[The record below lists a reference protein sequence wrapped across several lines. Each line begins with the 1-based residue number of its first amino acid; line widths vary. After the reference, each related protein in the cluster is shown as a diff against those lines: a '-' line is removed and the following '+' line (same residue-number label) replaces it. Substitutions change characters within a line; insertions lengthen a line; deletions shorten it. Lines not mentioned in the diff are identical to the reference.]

1 MSVVTCVDCGKPL
14 EKIPS
19 WLAGVKVKFTCEEC
33 RTKHR
38 ASLVIPVDDLPPLPD
53 ETNEDMD
60 VIEREEGLETTS
72 LEELAQEEERGAE
85 EEEEEV

>member
-1 MSVVTCVDCGKPL
+1 MSAVVCVDCGKPL
-14 EKIPS
+14 EKIPI
-19 WLAGVKVKFTCEEC
+19 WLADVKVKFTCEEC

-38 ASLVIPVDDLPPLPD
+38 TPLVIVDDLPSLTEEPA
-53 ETNEDMD
+53 EDMD
-60 VIEREEGLETTS
+60 IIEREEGLDTTS

>member
-19 WLAGVKVKFTCEEC
+19 WLASVKVKFTCEEC
-33 RTKHR
+33 RTRHR
-38 ASLVIPVDDLPPLPD
+38 TLSVVVVDDSPPTDEPD
-53 ETNEDMD
+53 KDLD

-72 LEELAQEEERGAE
+72 LEELAQEEEKVAKE
-85 EEEEEV
+85 EEEEE